1 MRRQPNKPTPVLT
14 GFVNNISGD
23 YFEAYLMGT
32 EDIEGKPFYILKMK
46 DHPRI
51 VKMAVS
57 ALKKSKTTVDLKQRA

>member
-1 MRRQPNKPTPVLT
+1 MKKQLKKPTPVLT

-23 YFEAYLMGT
+23 YFEAYVLGT
-32 EDIEGKPFYILKMK
+32 EEIEGKPFYVLKMK

-57 ALKKSKTTVDLKQRA
+57 ALKKSKAAVDSKLRA

>member
-1 MRRQPNKPTPVLT
+1 VKKQLKKPTPVLT

-23 YFEAYLMGT
+23 YFEAYVLGT
-32 EDIEGKPFYILKMK
+32 EEIEGKPFYVLKMK

-57 ALKKSKTTVDLKQRA
+57 ALKKSKAAVDSKLRA

>member
-1 MRRQPNKPTPVLT
+1 MRKRPNKPTPVLT

>member
-1 MRRQPNKPTPVLT
+1 VKKQIKKPAPVLT

-23 YFEAYLMGT
+23 YFEAYLIGT
-32 EDIEGKPFYILKMK
+32 EDIEGKPFYVLRMK

-57 ALKKSKTTVDLKQRA
+57 ALKKSKTAVDSKTRV

>member
-14 GFVNNISGD
+14 GFVNNSSGD

>member
-1 MRRQPNKPTPVLT
+1 VRRQPNKPTPVLT